1 MKTILIAWVRPINMQ
16 RGGIHRIVNALME
29 QLPKRGYKCLY
40 LIYKMDMQ
48 TFYVNGEE
56 KEENK
61 LNRVELKEYI
71 VNNHVDIIVDH
82 HSVFTSEFAKMVKSF
97 KLQAKYVSVYHN
109 SVFLFESI
117 FNWAYY
123 SNVFCQSPSWKMK
136 LGALLR
142 LSVYPLWRVWS
153 KRNIDRLYQEN
164 YNCSDKTVLLSKYE
178 IPYVLA
184 RINGADKSRILSIPN
199 LLSFPTIEN
208 EDILSHKKKEVLV
221 ISRIYNNE
229 KRIDKVLDIWKIIQ
243 ERGFTDWQLKIVGA
257 GKDEEALKQYARE
270 LNLKN
275 YSFEGRQVAYPYYL
289 SASIFMMTS
298 RIEGWGLTLTESMQT
313 GVVPMVWDSY
323 PALKEIITDGYD
335 GCIIPNNDVDEYAN
349 RLEWLMTHASERQ
362 QIAKNGL
369 ISAKRFEIDKIID
382 LWVNLIESL

>member
-1 MKTILIAWVRPINMQ
+1 M
-16 RGGIHRIVNALME
+16 
-29 QLPKRGYKCLY
+29 
-40 LIYKMDMQ
+40 
-48 TFYVNGEE
+48 
-56 KEENK
+56 
-61 LNRVELKEYI
+61 
-71 VNNHVDIIVDH
+71 
-82 HSVFTSEFAKMVKSF
+82 
-97 KLQAKYVSVYHN
+97 
-109 SVFLFESI
+109 
-117 FNWAYY
+117 
-123 SNVFCQSPSWKMK
+123 
-136 LGALLR
+136 
-142 LSVYPLWRVWS
+142 
-153 KRNIDRLYQEN
+153 
-164 YNCSDKTVLLSKYE
+164 LSKYE

-184 RINGADKSRILSIPN
+184 RINGADKSRIVSIPN

-221 ISRIYNNE
+221 ISRLYNNE

-270 LNLKN
+270 LNLNN

-313 GVVPMVWDSY
+313 GVFPMVWDSY

-369 ISAKRFEIDKIID
+369 MSAKRFEIDKIID